1 LIGVN
6 PADPRA
12 TTVGSGMEFLLRLGR
27 VPRVGDAFTWESYRV
42 EVVDMDGNRVDKVLV
57 TRLPAV
63 KQ

>member
-1 LIGVN
+1 
-6 PADPRA
+6 
-12 TTVGSGMEFLLRLGR
+12 MMRLGR

-42 EVVDMDGNRVDKVLV
+42 EVVDMDGNRVDKLLV